1 MSKNISNLS
10 GRIGL
15 KDNLFKQISENTLS
29 DNPQD
34 IKEIAKKH
42 NLGVSTLHGA
52 ESFYEF
58 LRPSHREKKAF
69 VCNGSACMC
78 AGTQDKLKDK
88 LKEKLGDDKVG
99 EMFCLGH
106 CYENHAFHYD
116 GENYAG
122 KDIEKID
129 QILKGEEIKQEKFFS
144 KSFATTSFLMDDK
157 LSSTD
162 QFKDQLS
169 KFLKSDKKEIVKS
182 LLDSNLTGRGGAG
195 FPTGMKW
202 DFCSKAKGDKK
213 YVICNADEGD
223 SGAFS
228 DRYLL
233 EDQPLKVIF
242 GMVMC
247 GFVIGSDE
255 GVLYIRGE
263 YPKSIEALNGSINEL
278 KKLGLLGENI
288 LGTDFSFDL
297 GICIGQGAYICGEET
312 ALIASIEAING
323 SINELK
329 KLGLL
334 GENILGTNFSFDLGI
349 CIGQGAYI
357 CGEETALIASIEGRR
372 AEVDVRPPFPVT
384 EGLYKKPTV
393 VNNVETLAAATGIL
407 INGSEKFSSIGNK
420 KSAGTKLVCL
430 DSFFNNPGV
439 YEIDMGTPMKKIFNE
454 IGGGYKEPLKAFQI
468 GGPLGGVVPLSE
480 IENLNLD
487 FQEFT
492 AKGFMLGH
500 ASVVSIPKD
509 FSMAEYIH
517 HLFEFSAEESC
528 GKCFPG
534 RLGSYRGKE
543 MFDQAKKKTA
553 KIPLKLLEE
562 LLVTMKKGCLCALC
576 GAIPTPIQ
584 NILKYFGDE
593 MKNDMV
599 KDN

>member
-10 GRIGL
+10 GKVGL
-15 KDNLFKQISENTLS
+15 KHNLFQKIS
-29 DNPQD
+29 DNVLQNHPKD
-34 IKEIAKKH
+34 NKEIANEY
-42 NLGVSTLHGA
+42 NLGVSTIYGA

-58 LRPSHREKKAF
+58 LRPAHREKKAF

-78 AGTQDKLKDK
+78 SGTQDKLKET
-88 LKEKLGDDKVG
+88 LREKLGKDKVG
-99 EMFCLGH
+99 TMFCLGY
-106 CYENHAFHYD
+106 CYENNAFHYN

-129 QILKGEEIKQEKFFS
+129 QIIKGEKIQQDKFFS
-144 KSFATTSFLMDDK
+144 KSYATTSFLMDDK
-157 LSSTD
+157 LLSIS
-162 QFKDQLS
+162 QVKEQLS
-169 KFLKSDKKEIVKS
+169 KFLKTDKKEIIKS
-182 LLDSNLTGRGGAG
+182 ILDSNLTGRGGAG

-202 DFCSKAKGDKK
+202 DFCSREKVKKK

-233 EDQPLKVIF
+233 EDQPLKVLFAMII
-242 GMVMC
+242 C
-247 GFVIGSDE
+247 GYVIGGDE

-263 YPKSIEALNGSINEL
+263 YPKSIEAINGCINEL
-278 KKLGLLGENI
+278 KKAGLLGENI
-288 LGTDFSFDL
+288 LGTGFSFD
-297 GICIGQGAYICGEET
+297 IY
-312 ALIASIEAING
+312 
-323 SINELK
+323 
-329 KLGLL
+329 
-334 GENILGTNFSFDLGI
+334 I

-372 AEVDVRPPFPVT
+372 AEVEVRPPFPVT

-393 VNNVETLAAATGIL
+393 VNNVETLAAVTGIL
-407 INGSEKFSSIGNK
+407 INGADKFAAIGNK

-430 DSFFNNPGV
+430 DSFFKNPGV

-454 IGGGYKEPLKAFQI
+454 IGGGYKEPVKAFQI

-480 IENLNLD
+480 IDNLNLD
-487 FQEFT
+487 FQEFS

-509 FSMAEYIH
+509 FPMVEYIH

-543 MFDQAKKKTA
+543 MFDQVKNKTA
-553 KIPLKLLEE
+553 KIPLKLLND
-562 LLVTMKKGCLCALC
+562 LLVTMQKGCLCALC
-576 GAIPTPIQ
+576 GAIPTPIM
-584 NILKYFGDE
+584 NILKYFSNE
-593 MKNDMV
+593 MKNDISA
-599 KDN
+599 

>member
-10 GRIGL
+10 GKVGL
-15 KDNLFKQISENTLS
+15 KHNLFQKIS
-29 DNPQD
+29 DNVLKNHPKD
-34 IKEIAKKH
+34 NKEIANEY
-42 NLGVSTLHGA
+42 NLGVSTVYGA

-58 LRPSHREKKAF
+58 LRPAHREKKAF

-78 AGTQDKLKDK
+78 SGTQDKLKET
-88 LKEKLGDDKVG
+88 LREKLGKDKVG
-99 EMFCLGH
+99 TMFCLGY
-106 CYENHAFHYD
+106 CYENNAFHYN

-129 QILKGEEIKQEKFFS
+129 QIIKGEKIKQDKYFS
-144 KSFATTSFLMDDK
+144 KSYATTSFLMDDK
-157 LSSTD
+157 LLSIS
-162 QFKDQLS
+162 QVKEQLT
-169 KFLKSDKKEIVKS
+169 KFLKTDKKEIIKS
-182 LLDSNLTGRGGAG
+182 ILDSNLTGRGGAG

-202 DFCSKAKGDKK
+202 DFCSREKVKKK

-233 EDQPLKVIF
+233 EDQPLKVLFAMII
-242 GMVMC
+242 C
-247 GFVIGSDE
+247 GYVIGGDG
-255 GVLYIRGE
+255 GVLCIRGE
-263 YPKSIEALNGSINEL
+263 YTKSIEAINGCINEL
-278 KKLGLLGENI
+278 KKAGLLGENI
-288 LGTDFSFDL
+288 LGTGFSFD
-297 GICIGQGAYICGEET
+297 IY
-312 ALIASIEAING
+312 
-323 SINELK
+323 
-329 KLGLL
+329 
-334 GENILGTNFSFDLGI
+334 I

-393 VNNVETLAAATGIL
+393 VNNVETLAAVTGIL
-407 INGSEKFSSIGNK
+407 INGADKFAAIGNK

-430 DSFFNNPGV
+430 DSFFKNPGV

-454 IGGGYKEPLKAFQI
+454 IGGGYKEPVKAFQI

-480 IENLNLD
+480 IDNLNLD
-487 FQEFT
+487 FQEFS

-509 FSMAEYIH
+509 FPMVEYIH

-543 MFDQAKKKTA
+543 MFDQVKNKTA
-553 KIPLKLLEE
+553 KIPMQLLNDLLK
-562 LLVTMKKGCLCALC
+562 TMQKGCLCALC
-576 GAIPTPIQ
+576 GAIPTPIN
-584 NILKYFGDE
+584 NILKYFSSE
-593 MKNDMV
+593 MKNDISA
-599 KDN
+599 

>member
-10 GRIGL
+10 GKVGL
-15 KDNLFKQISENTLS
+15 KHNLFQKIS
-29 DNPQD
+29 DNVLKNHPKD
-34 IKEIAKKH
+34 NKEIANEY
-42 NLGVSTLHGA
+42 NLGVSTVYGA

-58 LRPSHREKKAF
+58 LRPAHREKKAF

-78 AGTQDKLKDK
+78 SGTQDKLKET
-88 LKEKLGDDKVG
+88 LREKLGKDKVG
-99 EMFCLGH
+99 TMFCLGY
-106 CYENHAFHYD
+106 CYENNAFHYN

-129 QILKGEEIKQEKFFS
+129 QIIKGEKIKQDKYFS
-144 KSFATTSFLMDDK
+144 KSYATTSFLMDDK
-157 LSSTD
+157 LLSIS
-162 QFKDQLS
+162 QVKEQLT
-169 KFLKSDKKEIVKS
+169 KFLKTDKKEIIKS
-182 LLDSNLTGRGGAG
+182 ILDSNLTGRGGAG

-202 DFCSKAKGDKK
+202 EFCSREKVKKK

-233 EDQPLKVIF
+233 EDQPLKVLFAMII
-242 GMVMC
+242 C
-247 GFVIGSDE
+247 GYVIGGDE

-263 YPKSIEALNGSINEL
+263 YPKSIEAINGCINEL
-278 KKLGLLGENI
+278 KKAGLLGENI
-288 LGTDFSFDL
+288 LGTGFSFD
-297 GICIGQGAYICGEET
+297 IY
-312 ALIASIEAING
+312 
-323 SINELK
+323 
-329 KLGLL
+329 
-334 GENILGTNFSFDLGI
+334 I

-393 VNNVETLAAATGIL
+393 VNNVETLAAVTGIL
-407 INGSEKFSSIGNK
+407 INGADKFAAIGNK

-430 DSFFNNPGV
+430 DSFFKNPGV

-454 IGGGYKEPLKAFQI
+454 IGGGYKEPVKAFQI

-480 IENLNLD
+480 IDNLNLD
-487 FQEFT
+487 FQEFS

-509 FSMAEYIH
+509 FPMVEYIH

-543 MFDQAKKKTA
+543 MFDQVKNKTA
-553 KIPLKLLEE
+553 KIPMQLLNDLLK
-562 LLVTMKKGCLCALC
+562 TMQKGCLCALC
-576 GAIPTPIQ
+576 GAIPTPIN
-584 NILKYFGDE
+584 NILKYFSSE
-593 MKNDMV
+593 MKSDISA
-599 KDN
+599 

>member
-1 MSKNISNLS
+1 
-10 GRIGL
+10 
-15 KDNLFKQISENTLS
+15 
-29 DNPQD
+29 
-34 IKEIAKKH
+34 
-42 NLGVSTLHGA
+42 
-52 ESFYEF
+52 
-58 LRPSHREKKAF
+58 
-69 VCNGSACMC
+69 MC
-78 AGTQDKLKDK
+78 AGTQEK
-88 LKEKLGDDKVG
+88 LKETLKSKLGNDKVG

-129 QILKGEEIKQEKFFS
+129 QILKGEDIKQEKFFS

-162 QFKDQLS
+162 QFKEQLK
-169 KFLKSDKKEIVKS
+169 KFLKTDKKEIIKS

-242 GMVMC
+242 GMVIC
-247 GFVIGSDE
+247 GLVIGSDE

-263 YPKSIEALNGSINEL
+263 YPKSIEAINGCINEL
-278 KKLGLLGENI
+278 KKLNLLGENI
-288 LGTDFSFDL
+288 LGTD
-297 GICIGQGAYICGEET
+297 
-312 ALIASIEAING
+312 
-323 SINELK
+323 
-329 KLGLL
+329 
-334 GENILGTNFSFDLGI
+334 FSFDLGI

-407 INGSEKFSSIGNK
+407 INGAEKFSSIGNK

-439 YEIDMGTPMKKIFNE
+439 YEIDMGTSMKKIFNE
-454 IGGGYKEPLKAFQI
+454 IGGGYKEPVKAFQI
-468 GGPLGGVVPLSE
+468 GGPLGGVVPLNE
-480 IENLNLD
+480 IDNLNLD
-487 FQEFT
+487 FQEFSS
-492 AKGFMLGH
+492 KGFMLGH

-509 FSMAEYIH
+509 FSMTEYIH

-553 KIPLKLLEE
+553 KIPLKLLNE
-562 LLVTMKKGCLCALC
+562 LLVTMQKGCLCALC
-576 GAIPTPIQ
+576 GAIPTPIM

-593 MKNDMV
+593 MKSDMV

>member
-15 KDNLFKQISENTLS
+15 KDNLFQKISENSLS
-29 DNPQD
+29 KSPKD
-34 IKEIAKKH
+34 IKEIAKEY

-78 AGTQDKLKDK
+78 AGTQEK
-88 LKEKLGDDKVG
+88 LKETLKSKLGDDKVG

-106 CYENHAFHYD
+106 CYENKAFHYD

-122 KDIEKID
+122 NDIEKID
-129 QILKGEEIKQEKFFS
+129 QIIKGEKIDQDKYFS
-144 KSFATTSFLMDDK
+144 KSFASTSFLMDDK
-157 LSSTD
+157 LSTIEK
-162 QFKDQLS
+162 FKDHLDVV
-169 KFLKSDKKEIVKS
+169 LKKDKKEIIQT
-182 LLDSNLTGRGGAG
+182 LLNSNLTGRGGAG

-202 DFCSKAKGDKK
+202 DFCSKAPGDKK

-242 GMVMC
+242 GMVVC
-247 GFVIGSDE
+247 GYVIGSNE

-263 YPKSIEALNGSINEL
+263 YPKSIEA
-278 KKLGLLGENI
+278 
-288 LGTDFSFDL
+288 
-297 GICIGQGAYICGEET
+297 
-312 ALIASIEAING
+312 ING
-323 SINELK
+323 SINLLK
-329 KLGLL
+329 QEGLL
-334 GENILGTNFSFDLGI
+334 GENILGTNFKFDLNI

-393 VNNVETLAAATGIL
+393 VNNVETLAAASGIL
-407 INGSEKFSSIGNK
+407 LNGAEKFAAIGNK

-430 DSFFNNPGV
+430 DSFFNNPGI
-439 YEIDMGTPMKKIFNE
+439 YEIEMGTPMKKIFEE
-454 IGGGYKEPLKAFQI
+454 IGGGYKEPVKAFQI

-509 FSMAEYIH
+509 FPMTEYIH

-543 MFDQAKKKTA
+543 MFDQFKSKTA
-553 KIPLKLLEE
+553 KIPLKLLNE
-562 LLVTMKKGCLCALC
+562 LLVTMQKGCLCALC
-576 GAIPTPIQ
+576 GAIPTPIM

>member
-1 MSKNISNLS
+1 VSKNISNLS

-15 KDNLFKQISENTLS
+15 KDNLFKKISENSLS
-29 DNPQD
+29 NSPKD
-34 IKEIAKKH
+34 IKDIAKEY

-58 LRPSHREKKAF
+58 LRTSHREKKAF

-78 AGTQDKLKDK
+78 AGTQEK
-88 LKEKLGDDKVG
+88 LKETLKSKLGDDKVG

-106 CYENHAFHYD
+106 CYENKAFHYD

-122 KDIEKID
+122 NDIEKID
-129 QILKGEEIKQEKFFS
+129 QIIKGEKINQDKYFS
-144 KSFATTSFLMDDK
+144 KSFASTSFLMDDK
-157 LSSTD
+157 LSTIEK
-162 QFKDQLS
+162 FKDHLDVV
-169 KFLKSDKKEIVKS
+169 LKKDKKEIIQS
-182 LLDSNLTGRGGAG
+182 LLNSNLTGRGGAG

-202 DFCSKAKGDKK
+202 DFCSKAPGDKK

-247 GFVIGSDE
+247 GYVIGSNE

-263 YPKSIEALNGSINEL
+263 YPKSIEA
-278 KKLGLLGENI
+278 
-288 LGTDFSFDL
+288 
-297 GICIGQGAYICGEET
+297 
-312 ALIASIEAING
+312 ING
-323 SINELK
+323 CINQLK
-329 KLGLL
+329 QDGLL
-334 GENILGTNFSFDLGI
+334 GENILGTNFSFDLNI

-393 VNNVETLAAATGIL
+393 VNNVETLAAAAGIL
-407 INGSEKFSSIGNK
+407 LNGAEKFSAIGNK

-430 DSFFNNPGV
+430 DSFFNNPGI
-439 YEIDMGTPMKKIFNE
+439 YEIEMGTPMKKIFEE
-454 IGGGYKEPLKAFQI
+454 IGGGYKENVKAFQI

-480 IENLNLD
+480 IDNLNLD
-487 FQEFT
+487 FQEFS

-509 FSMAEYIH
+509 FPMTEYIH

-543 MFDQAKKKTA
+543 MFDQFKNKTA
-553 KIPLKLLEE
+553 KIPLKLLNE
-562 LLVTMKKGCLCALC
+562 LLMTMQKGCLCALC
-576 GAIPTPIQ
+576 GAIPTPIM

>member
-15 KDNLFKQISENTLS
+15 KNNLFQKISERSLASTN
-29 DNPQD
+29 DNGM
-34 IKEIAKKH
+34 KEIADQY
-42 NLGVSTLHGA
+42 NVGVSTIHGA

-78 AGTQDKLKDK
+78 AGTQGSLKKKLQ
-88 LKEKLGDDKVG
+88 EKLGEDKVG

-106 CYENHAFHYD
+106 CYENHAFHYN

-122 KDIEKID
+122 KDINNID
-129 QILKGEEIKQEKFFS
+129 EIIKGKEIKQEKFFS
-144 KSFATTSFLMDDK
+144 KSYAKTSFLMDDK
-157 LSSTD
+157 LSNLD
-162 QFKDQLS
+162 QFKQLFE
-169 KFLKSDKKEIVKS
+169 KVIKIDTKEIIKS

-202 DFCSKAKGDKK
+202 DFCGKTKSEKK
-213 YVICNADEGD
+213 YVVCNADEGD

-233 EDQPLKVIF
+233 EDQPLKVLF
-242 GMVMC
+242 GMVIC
-247 GFVIGSDE
+247 GYVIGSNE

-263 YPKSIEALNGSINEL
+263 YPKSIEAINGSINSL
-278 KKLGLLGENI
+278 KEAGLLGENI
-288 LGTDFSFDL
+288 LGTSFSFDL
-297 GICIGQGAYICGEET
+297 
-312 ALIASIEAING
+312 N
-323 SINELK
+323 
-329 KLGLL
+329 
-334 GENILGTNFSFDLGI
+334 I

-407 INGSEKFSSIGNK
+407 IHGADKFSSIGNK

-439 YEIDMGTPMKKIFNE
+439 YEIDMGTPIKNIFND
-454 IGGGYKEPLKAFQI
+454 IGGGFKEAVKALQI
-468 GGPLGGVVPLSE
+468 GGPLGGVVPLTE
-480 IENLNLD
+480 AEKLNLD

-492 AKGFMLGH
+492 EAGFMLGH
-500 ASVVSIPKD
+500 GSIVSIPKD
-509 FSMAEYIH
+509 FPMVEYIH

-543 MFDQAKKKTA
+543 MFDQYKNKSA
-553 KIPLKLLEE
+553 KIPLKLLNE
-562 LLVTMKKGCLCALC
+562 LLVTMEKGCLCALC
-576 GAIPTPIQ
+576 GAIPAPIM

-593 MKNDMV
+593 LKNDIV

>member
-1 MSKNISNLS
+1 MSKNISKLS

-15 KDNLFKQISENTLS
+15 KDNLFQKLSERSLNS
-29 DNPQD
+29 KNGEGM
-34 IKEIAKKH
+34 KELANKYH
-42 NLGVSTLHGA
+42 VGVSTIHGA

-58 LRPSHREKKAF
+58 LRPEHRAKKAF

-78 AGTQDKLKDK
+78 AGTQGELKKKLQN
-88 LKEKLGDDKVG
+88 KLGKDKVG
-99 EMFCLGH
+99 EMFCLGY

-122 KDIEKID
+122 KDINKIE
-129 QILKGEEIKQEKFFS
+129 QIIKGEEIIQEKFIS
-144 KSFATTSFLMDDK
+144 KSYAKTSFLMDDK
-157 LSSTD
+157 LSD
-162 QFKDQLS
+162 LNKFKDKLNL
-169 KFLKSDKKEIVKS
+169 FLKTDKKEIIKS
-182 LLDSNLTGRGGAG
+182 LLSSNLTGRGGAG

-202 DFCSKAKGDKK
+202 DFCSKTKSDKK

-242 GMVMC
+242 GMIIC
-247 GFVIGSDE
+247 GYVIGGNE

-263 YPKSIEALNGSINEL
+263 YPKSIEALNGSINSL
-278 KKLGLLGENI
+278 KKAGLLGENI
-288 LGTDFSFDL
+288 LGSGFSFDL
-297 GICIGQGAYICGEET
+297 
-312 ALIASIEAING
+312 N
-323 SINELK
+323 
-329 KLGLL
+329 
-334 GENILGTNFSFDLGI
+334 I

-372 AEVDVRPPFPVT
+372 AEVDVRPPYPVT

-393 VNNVETLAAATGIL
+393 VNNVETLAAASGIL
-407 INGSEKFSSIGNK
+407 INGHEKFAEIGNK

-439 YEIDMGTPMKKIFNE
+439 YEIDMGTPMKKIFYE
-454 IGGGYKEPLKAFQI
+454 IGGGLKEPVKAFQI
-468 GGPLGGVVPLSE
+468 GGPLGGVVPIKE
-480 IENLNLD
+480 IDKLNLD

-492 AKGFMLGH
+492 KAGFMLGH
-500 ASVVSIPKD
+500 ASVVSIPEKFNMVD
-509 FSMAEYIH
+509 YIH

-543 MFDQAKKKTA
+543 MFDQVKSRTA
-553 KIPLKLLEE
+553 KIPLKLLNE
-562 LLVTMKKGCLCALC
+562 LLITMQKGCLCALC
-576 GAIPTPIQ
+576 GAIPTPIM

-593 MKNDMV
+593 MKDDMV
-599 KDN
+599 KEN

>member
-1 MSKNISNLS
+1 MSKNISKLS
-10 GRIGL
+10 GRVGL
-15 KDNLFKQISENTLS
+15 KDNLFQKLS
-29 DNPQD
+29 DRSLNSKND
-34 IKEIAKKH
+34 EGIKELADKYH
-42 NLGVSTLHGA
+42 VGVSTIHGA

-58 LRPSHREKKAF
+58 LRPEHRAKKAF

-78 AGTQDKLKDK
+78 AGTQGNLKKKLQDKLGK
-88 LKEKLGDDKVG
+88 DKVG
-99 EMFCLGH
+99 EMFCLGY

-122 KDIEKID
+122 KDINKIE
-129 QILKGEEIKQEKFFS
+129 QILKGEEIIQEKFIS
-144 KSFATTSFLMDDK
+144 KSFAKTSFLMDDK
-157 LSSTD
+157 LSD
-162 QFKDQLS
+162 LDKFKDKLS
-169 KFLKSDKKEIVKS
+169 HFLKTDKKEIIQS
-182 LLDSNLTGRGGAG
+182 LLSSNLTGRGGAG

-202 DFCSKAKGDKK
+202 DFCSKTKSDKK

-242 GMVMC
+242 GMVIC
-247 GFVIGSDE
+247 GYVIGSDE

-263 YPKSIEALNGSINEL
+263 YPKSIEALNGSINSL
-278 KKLGLLGENI
+278 KKAGLLGENI
-288 LGTDFSFDL
+288 LGSGFSFDL
-297 GICIGQGAYICGEET
+297 
-312 ALIASIEAING
+312 N
-323 SINELK
+323 
-329 KLGLL
+329 
-334 GENILGTNFSFDLGI
+334 I

-372 AEVDVRPPFPVT
+372 AEVDVRPPYPVT

-393 VNNVETLAAATGIL
+393 VNNVETLAAASGIL
-407 INGSEKFSSIGNK
+407 LNGHEKFAEIGNK

-439 YEIDMGTPMKKIFNE
+439 YEIDMGTPMKKIFYE
-454 IGGGYKEPLKAFQI
+454 IGGGLKEPVKAFQI
-468 GGPLGGVVPLSE
+468 GGPLGGVVPIKE
-480 IENLNLD
+480 IDKLNLD

-492 AKGFMLGH
+492 KAGFMLGH
-500 ASVVSIPKD
+500 ASVVSIPAKFNMVD
-509 FSMAEYIH
+509 YIH

-543 MFDQAKKKTA
+543 MFDQVKSRTA
-553 KIPLKLLEE
+553 KIPLKLLNE
-562 LLVTMKKGCLCALC
+562 LLITMQKGCLCALC
-576 GAIPTPIQ
+576 GAIPTPIM

-593 MKNDMV
+593 MKDDMV
-599 KDN
+599 KEN

>member
-1 MSKNISNLS
+1 VSKNISNLS

-15 KDNLFKQISENTLS
+15 KDNLFKKISENSLS
-29 DNPQD
+29 NSPKD
-34 IKEIAKKH
+34 IKDIAKEY

-78 AGTQDKLKDK
+78 AGTQEK
-88 LKEKLGDDKVG
+88 LKETLKSKLGVDKVG

-106 CYENHAFHYD
+106 CYENKAFHYD

-122 KDIEKID
+122 NDIEKID
-129 QILKGEEIKQEKFFS
+129 QIIKGEKIEQDKYFS
-144 KSFATTSFLMDDK
+144 KSFASTSFLMDDK
-157 LSSTD
+157 LSTIEK
-162 QFKDQLS
+162 FKDQLNDI
-169 KFLKSDKKEIVKS
+169 LKKDKKEIIQS
-182 LLDSNLTGRGGAG
+182 LLNSNLTGRGGAG

-202 DFCSKAKGDKK
+202 DFCSKAPGDKK

-247 GFVIGSDE
+247 GYVIGSDE

-263 YPKSIEALNGSINEL
+263 YPKSIEA
-278 KKLGLLGENI
+278 
-288 LGTDFSFDL
+288 
-297 GICIGQGAYICGEET
+297 
-312 ALIASIEAING
+312 ING
-323 SINELK
+323 CINQLK
-329 KLGLL
+329 QDGLL
-334 GENILGTNFSFDLGI
+334 GENILGTNFSFDLNI

-393 VNNVETLAAATGIL
+393 VNNVETLAAAAGIL
-407 INGSEKFSSIGNK
+407 LNGAEKFSAIGNK
-420 KSAGTKLVCL
+420 KSSGTKLVCL
-430 DSFFNNPGV
+430 DSFFNNAGI
-439 YEIDMGTPMKKIFNE
+439 YEIEMGTPMKKIFEE
-454 IGGGYKEPLKAFQI
+454 IGGGYKEPVKAFQI

-480 IENLNLD
+480 IDNLNLD

-509 FSMAEYIH
+509 FPMTEYIH

-543 MFDQAKKKTA
+543 MFDQFKNKTA
-553 KIPLKLLEE
+553 KIPLKLLNE
-562 LLVTMKKGCLCALC
+562 LLVTMQKGCLCALC
-576 GAIPTPIQ
+576 GAIPTPIM

>member
-10 GRIGL
+10 GRVGL
-15 KDNLFKQISENTLS
+15 KHNLFKKIS
-29 DNPQD
+29 DNVLNDNPKD
-34 IKEIAKKH
+34 IKDIAKEY

-58 LRPSHREKKAF
+58 LRPAHRAKKAF

-78 AGTQDKLKDK
+78 AGTQDQLKK
-88 LKEKLGDDKVG
+88 TLQSKLGEDKVG
-99 EMFCLGH
+99 SMFCLGH
-106 CYENHAFHYD
+106 CYENHAFHYE

-129 QILKGEEIKQEKFFS
+129 QIIKGENIKQDKFFS
-144 KSFATTSFLMDDK
+144 KSYATTSFLMDDQL
-157 LSSTD
+157 LSMEQVKT
-162 QFKDQLS
+162 QLT
-169 KFLKSDKKEIVKS
+169 KFLNTDKKEIIKNI
-182 LLDSNLTGRGGAG
+182 LDSNLTGRGGAG

-202 DFCSKAKGDKK
+202 EFCSKEKAKKK

-233 EDQPLKVIF
+233 EDQPLKVLFAMMI
-242 GMVMC
+242 C
-247 GFVIGSDE
+247 GYVIGGDE

-263 YPKSIEALNGSINEL
+263 YPKSIEAINGSINAL
-278 KKLGLLGENI
+278 KKAGLLGENI
-288 LGTDFSFDL
+288 LGTGFSFD
-297 GICIGQGAYICGEET
+297 IY
-312 ALIASIEAING
+312 
-323 SINELK
+323 
-329 KLGLL
+329 
-334 GENILGTNFSFDLGI
+334 I

-372 AEVDVRPPFPVT
+372 AEVEVRPPFPVT

-393 VNNVETLAAATGIL
+393 VNNVESLAAVTGIL
-407 INGSEKFSSIGNK
+407 INGAEKFAAIGNK

-430 DSFFNNPGV
+430 DSFFNKPGV
-439 YEIDMGTPMKKIFNE
+439 YEINMGTPMKKIFND
-454 IGGGYKEPLKAFQI
+454 IGGGYKEPVKAFQI

-487 FQEFT
+487 FQEFS

-500 ASVVSIPKD
+500 ASVVSIPND
-509 FSMAEYIH
+509 FPMVDYIH
-517 HLFEFSAEESC
+517 HLFEFTAEESC

-543 MFDQAKKKTA
+543 MFDQVRKKTA
-553 KIPLKLLEE
+553 KIPMALLND
-562 LLVTMKKGCLCALC
+562 LLVTMQKGCLCALC
-576 GAIPTPIQ
+576 GAIPTPIM
-584 NILKYFGDE
+584 NILKYFSAE
-593 MKNDMV
+593 MKNDMTA
-599 KDN
+599 

>member
-15 KDNLFKQISENTLS
+15 KNNLFQKISERSLASTN
-29 DNPQD
+29 DNGM
-34 IKEIAKKH
+34 KEIADQY
-42 NLGVSTLHGA
+42 NVGVSTIHGA

-78 AGTQDKLKDK
+78 AGTQGPLKKKLQ
-88 LKEKLGDDKVG
+88 EKLGEDKVG
-99 EMFCLGH
+99 KMFCLGH

-122 KDIEKID
+122 KDINKID
-129 QILKGEEIKQEKFFS
+129 EIIKGKEIKQEKFFS
-144 KSFATTSFLMDDK
+144 KSYAKTSFLMDDK
-157 LSSTD
+157 LSNLD
-162 QFKDQLS
+162 QFKQLFE
-169 KFLKSDKKEIVKS
+169 KVIKIDTKEIIKS

-202 DFCSKAKGDKK
+202 DFCGKTKSEKK
-213 YVICNADEGD
+213 YVVCNADEGD

-233 EDQPLKVIF
+233 EDQPLKVLF
-242 GMVMC
+242 GMVIC
-247 GFVIGSDE
+247 GYVIGSNE

-263 YPKSIEALNGSINEL
+263 YPKSIEA
-278 KKLGLLGENI
+278 
-288 LGTDFSFDL
+288 
-297 GICIGQGAYICGEET
+297 
-312 ALIASIEAING
+312 ING
-323 SINELK
+323 SINSLK
-329 KLGLL
+329 EAGLL
-334 GENILGTNFSFDLGI
+334 GENILGTNFSFDLNI

-407 INGSEKFSSIGNK
+407 IHGADKFSSIGNK

-439 YEIDMGTPMKKIFNE
+439 YEIDMGTPIKNIFND
-454 IGGGYKEPLKAFQI
+454 IGGGFKEAVKALQI
-468 GGPLGGVVPLSE
+468 GGPLGGVVPLTE
-480 IENLNLD
+480 AEKLNLD

-492 AKGFMLGH
+492 EAGFMLGH
-500 ASVVSIPKD
+500 GSIVSIPKD
-509 FSMAEYIH
+509 FPMVEYIH

-543 MFDQAKKKTA
+543 IFDQFKNKSA
-553 KIPLKLLEE
+553 KIPLKLLNE
-562 LLVTMKKGCLCALC
+562 LLVTMQKGCLCALC
-576 GAIPTPIQ
+576 GAIPTPIM

-593 MKNDMV
+593 MKNDIV
-599 KDN
+599 SYN

>member
-1 MSKNISNLS
+1 MSKNISKLS
-10 GRIGL
+10 GRVGL
-15 KDNLFKQISENTLS
+15 KNNLFQKISDHSLNKK
-29 DNPQD
+29 NAKD
-34 IKEIAKKH
+34 IKEIA
-42 NLGVSTLHGA
+42 NEYRMGVSTIHGA

-78 AGTQDKLKDK
+78 AGTQKNLKEK
-88 LKEKLGDDKVG
+88 LKEKLGEDKVG

-106 CYENHAFHYD
+106 CYENNAFHYD

-129 QILKGEEIKQEKFFS
+129 DIISGKKINQEKFFS

-157 LSSTD
+157 LSSLE
-162 QFKDQLS
+162 QFKNNLS
-169 KFLKSDKKEIVKS
+169 KFLTIDKKDIIKS

-202 DFCSKAKGDKK
+202 DFCGREKSEKK
-213 YVICNADEGD
+213 YVVCNADEGD
-223 SGAFS
+223 SGAYS

-233 EDQPLKVIF
+233 EDQTLKVLF
-242 GMVMC
+242 GMVIC
-247 GFVIGSDE
+247 GYVIGSDE

-263 YPKSIEALNGSINEL
+263 YPKSIEAINGAINEL
-278 KKLGLLGENI
+278 KKSGLLGKNI
-288 LGTDFSFDL
+288 LGTKFSFDL
-297 GICIGQGAYICGEET
+297 
-312 ALIASIEAING
+312 N
-323 SINELK
+323 
-329 KLGLL
+329 
-334 GENILGTNFSFDLGI
+334 I

-407 INGSEKFSSIGNK
+407 INGSEKFSKIGNK

-430 DSFFNNPGV
+430 DSFFNKPGV
-439 YEIDMGTPMKKIFNE
+439 YEIDMGTSMKRIFNE
-454 IGGGYKEPLKAFQI
+454 FGGGFKEPIKALQI
-468 GGPLGGVVPLSE
+468 GGPLGGVVPIQE
-480 IENLNLD
+480 AEKLNLD

-492 AKGFMLGH
+492 SAGFMLGH

-509 FSMAEYIH
+509 FSMVDYIH

-543 MFDQAKKKTA
+543 MFDQAKSKKA
-553 KIPLKLLEE
+553 KIPLKLLNE

-576 GAIPTPIQ
+576 GAIPTPIM

>member
-15 KDNLFKQISENTLS
+15 KDNLFKQISENSLS
-29 DNPQD
+29 EKPKN
-34 IKEIAKKH
+34 IKEIANEH

-78 AGTQDKLKDK
+78 AGTQEPLKKK

-99 EMFCLGH
+99 EMFCLGY
-106 CYENHAFHYD
+106 CYENHAFHYN
-116 GENYAG
+116 GQNYAG
-122 KDIEKID
+122 NDINKID
-129 QILKGEEIKQEKFFS
+129 EIISGNNLEQEKFYS
-144 KSFATTSFLMDDK
+144 ESFASTSFLMDDK
-157 LSSTD
+157 LSD
-162 QFKDQLS
+162 IKKFKDHLK
-169 KFLKSDKKEIVKS
+169 KFINTDKEEIIKS
-182 LLDSNLTGRGGAG
+182 LLSSNLTGRGGAG

-202 DFCSKAKGDKK
+202 DFCSKAKGEKK

-223 SGAFS
+223 SGAYS

-233 EDQPLKVIF
+233 EDQALKVIF
-242 GMVMC
+242 GMVIC
-247 GFVIGSDE
+247 GYVIGSNE

-263 YPKSIEALNGSINEL
+263 YPKSIESLNASINSL
-278 KKLGLLGENI
+278 KKEDLLG
-288 LGTDFSFDL
+288 D
-297 GICIGQGAYICGEET
+297 
-312 ALIASIEAING
+312 
-323 SINELK
+323 
-329 KLGLL
+329 
-334 GENILGTNFSFDLGI
+334 NILGTNFSFDLGI

-393 VNNVETLAAATGIL
+393 VNNVETLAAAAGVL
-407 INGSEKFSSIGNK
+407 LNGAEKFSKIGNK
-420 KSAGTKLVCL
+420 KSAGTKLVCF

-439 YEIDMGTPMKKIFNE
+439 YEIEMGTPMKKVLYD
-454 IGGGYKEPLKAFQI
+454 IGGGFKEPIKALQI
-468 GGPLGGVVPLSE
+468 GGPLGGVIPISE
-480 IENLNLD
+480 AEKLNLD

-492 AKGFMLGH
+492 TAGFMLGH
-500 ASVVSIPKD
+500 ASIVSIPKD
-509 FSMAEYIH
+509 FPMVEYIH
-517 HLFEFSAEESC
+517 HLFEFTAEESC

-543 MFDQAKKKTA
+543 MFDQLKSKKA
-553 KIPLKLLEE
+553 KIPLKVLNDLLI
-562 LLVTMKKGCLCALC
+562 TMKKGCLCALC
-576 GAIPTPIQ
+576 GAIPTPIM
-584 NILKYFGDE
+584 NILKYFGEE

-599 KDN
+599 KEN

>member
-1 MSKNISNLS
+1 VSKNISNLS

-15 KDNLFKQISENTLS
+15 KNNLFQKISERSLASTN
-29 DNPQD
+29 DNGM
-34 IKEIAKKH
+34 KEIADQY
-42 NLGVSTLHGA
+42 NVGVSTIHGA

-78 AGTQDKLKDK
+78 AGTQAPLKKKLQ
-88 LKEKLGDDKVG
+88 EKLGKDKVG

-122 KDIEKID
+122 KDINKID
-129 QILKGEEIKQEKFFS
+129 EIIKGKEIKQEKFFS
-144 KSFATTSFLMDDK
+144 KSYSKTSFLMDDK
-157 LSSTD
+157 LSNLD
-162 QFKDQLS
+162 QFKQLFE
-169 KFLKSDKKEIVKS
+169 KVIKIEKKEITKS

-202 DFCSKAKGDKK
+202 DFCEKAKSEKK
-213 YVICNADEGD
+213 YVVCNADEGD

-233 EDQPLKVIF
+233 EDQPLKVLF
-242 GMVMC
+242 GMVIC
-247 GFVIGSDE
+247 GYVIGSNE

-263 YPKSIEALNGSINEL
+263 YPKSIEA
-278 KKLGLLGENI
+278 
-288 LGTDFSFDL
+288 
-297 GICIGQGAYICGEET
+297 
-312 ALIASIEAING
+312 ING
-323 SINELK
+323 SINSLK
-329 KLGLL
+329 EAGLL
-334 GENILGTNFSFDLGI
+334 GENILGTNFSFDLNI

-407 INGSEKFSSIGNK
+407 IHGADKFSSIGNK

-439 YEIDMGTPMKKIFNE
+439 YEIDMGTPIKNIFND
-454 IGGGYKEPLKAFQI
+454 IGGGFKEAVKALQI
-468 GGPLGGVVPLSE
+468 GGPLGGVVPLAE
-480 IENLNLD
+480 AEKLNLD

-492 AKGFMLGH
+492 EAGFTLGH
-500 ASVVSIPKD
+500 AGIVSIPKD
-509 FSMAEYIH
+509 FPMVEYIH

-543 MFDQAKKKTA
+543 MFDQFKSKSA
-553 KIPLKLLEE
+553 KIPLKLLNE
-562 LLVTMKKGCLCALC
+562 LLVTMQKGCLCALC
-576 GAIPTPIQ
+576 GAIPTPIM

-593 MKNDMV
+593 LKNDIV
-599 KDN
+599 NDN

>member
-1 MSKNISNLS
+1 MSKNISKLS
-10 GRIGL
+10 GRVGL
-15 KDNLFKQISENTLS
+15 KDNLFQKLS
-29 DNPQD
+29 DRSLNSKND
-34 IKEIAKKH
+34 EGIKELADKYH
-42 NLGVSTLHGA
+42 VGVSTIHGA

-58 LRPSHREKKAF
+58 LRPEHRAKKAF

-78 AGTQDKLKDK
+78 AGTQGNLKKKLQDKLGK
-88 LKEKLGDDKVG
+88 DKVG
-99 EMFCLGH
+99 EMFCLGY

-122 KDIEKID
+122 KDINKIE
-129 QILKGEEIKQEKFFS
+129 QIIKGEEIIQEKFIS
-144 KSFATTSFLMDDK
+144 KSFAKTSFLMDDK
-157 LSSTD
+157 LSD
-162 QFKDQLS
+162 LDKFKDKLS
-169 KFLKSDKKEIVKS
+169 HFLKTDKKEIIQS
-182 LLDSNLTGRGGAG
+182 LLSSNLTGRGGAG

-202 DFCSKAKGDKK
+202 DFCSKTKSDKK

-242 GMVMC
+242 GMVIC
-247 GFVIGSDE
+247 GYVIGSDE

-263 YPKSIEALNGSINEL
+263 YPKSIEALNGSINSL
-278 KKLGLLGENI
+278 KKAGLLGENI
-288 LGTDFSFDL
+288 LGSDFSFDL
-297 GICIGQGAYICGEET
+297 
-312 ALIASIEAING
+312 N
-323 SINELK
+323 
-329 KLGLL
+329 
-334 GENILGTNFSFDLGI
+334 I

-372 AEVDVRPPFPVT
+372 AEVDVRPPYPVT

-393 VNNVETLAAATGIL
+393 VNNVETLAAASGIL
-407 INGSEKFSSIGNK
+407 LNGHEKFAEIGNK

-439 YEIDMGTPMKKIFNE
+439 YEIDMGTPMKKIFYE
-454 IGGGYKEPLKAFQI
+454 IGGGLKEPVKAFQI
-468 GGPLGGVVPLSE
+468 GGPLGGVVPIKE
-480 IENLNLD
+480 IDKLNLD

-492 AKGFMLGH
+492 NAGFMLGH
-500 ASVVSIPKD
+500 ASVVSIPEKFNMVD
-509 FSMAEYIH
+509 YIH

-543 MFDQAKKKTA
+543 MFDQVKSRTA
-553 KIPLKLLEE
+553 KIPLKLLNE
-562 LLVTMKKGCLCALC
+562 LLITMQKGCLCALC
-576 GAIPTPIQ
+576 GAIPTPIM

-593 MKNDMV
+593 MKDDMV
-599 KDN
+599 KEN